1 MPTTTKIE
9 NFFGLQAEY
18 AQNDKSRAVLIAA
31 PYENTVKGSKDAP
44 KAIMDAS
51 QRMELFDDELWIEPY
66 KIGVH
71 TASPVKMAAVD
82 ENTETPFS
90 ELTGAVKPVVE
101 MDKFPVIIG
110 GERPITLGTLNACQ
124 DKYPDLSILML
135 GAHADLYT
143 EAEGNPFDRSA
154 TGFTLY
160 TNLKQPVIAQVGVRS
175 VSWQEVAWM
184 EDEQPNINIFWART
198 QAKWDLTEIINSLSD
213 NVLLSIDMSVLD
225 PSIMPATNSPE
236 PGGIGW
242 YQLLNLLKV
251 LCVKK
256 NVVAAD
262 ITGLTPIKG
271 IGAPN
276 YLTAKLIYKL
286 IGYRFAMDLGV
297 SKKYL

>member
-1 MPTTTKIE
+1 M
-9 NFFGLQAEY
+9 
-18 AQNDKSRAVLIAA
+18 
-31 PYENTVKGSKDAP
+31 
-44 KAIMDAS
+44 
-51 QRMELFDDELWIEPY
+51 
-66 KIGVH
+66 
-71 TASPVKMAAVD
+71 
-82 ENTETPFS
+82 
-90 ELTGAVKPVVE
+90 
-101 MDKFPVIIG
+101 
-110 GERPITLGTLNACQ
+110 
-124 DKYPDLSILML
+124 
-135 GAHADLYT
+135 
-143 EAEGNPFDRSA
+143 
-154 TGFTLY
+154 
-160 TNLKQPVIAQVGVRS
+160 
-175 VSWQEVAWM
+175 
-184 EDEQPNINIFWART
+184 DEQR
-198 QAKWDLTEIINSLSD
+198 LTEIINSLSD